1 MGKKKSGKNRGV
13 KMSMM
18 EFTQKLGYKQES
30 LLPTGPEPKDPTEN
44 ENKDAYLEKSNWR
57 GSRVSEQSEGDN
69 DSMQLS
75 AADTDTNWRRK
86 KPPLHTNQTESL
98 NNFNRGSFGQRN
110 SSDQRNGSDQRTRFG
125 NQRNDSEQ
133 RTRFGNQRND
143 SEQRNGSEQRT
154 RFGNQQND
162 SEQRNGSEQRTRFG
176 NQRNGSDQRTSFGN
190 QRNGFGNQLNNERP
204 VHEYKGKYTSN
215 NKTDNGFIPRW
226 RRKQVKEEEENKP
239 KTILEILTNDLKE
252 ENKPRR
258 RRKKKKKKN
267 AFVEVFI
274 PMSKEEKKNVMDR
287 IQQMNDE
294 ESDSEE
300 VDSNGEPIE
309 KEDLDEIP
317 NFELNYINNP
327 DSKEYYRNGRVISKW

>member
-1 MGKKKSGKNRGV
+1 S
-13 KMSMM
+13 
-18 EFTQKLGYKQES
+18 
-30 LLPTGPEPKDPTEN
+30 
-44 ENKDAYLEKSNWR
+44 
-57 GSRVSEQSEGDN
+57 
-69 DSMQLS
+69 
-75 AADTDTNWRRK
+75 
-86 KPPLHTNQTESL
+86 
-98 NNFNRGSFGQRN
+98 
-110 SSDQRNGSDQRTRFG
+110 
-125 NQRNDSEQ
+125 
-133 RTRFGNQRND
+133 
-143 SEQRNGSEQRT
+143 
-154 RFGNQQND
+154 
-162 SEQRNGSEQRTRFG
+162 FG
-176 NQRNGSDQRTSFGN
+176 NQRNGSDQRTSFGNQRNGSDQRTSFSN

-267 AFVEVFI
+267 AFVDVFI

-300 VDSNGEPIE
+300 VDSIGEPIE

-327 DSKEYYRNGRVISKW
+327 DSKTMYRNNRPISKW